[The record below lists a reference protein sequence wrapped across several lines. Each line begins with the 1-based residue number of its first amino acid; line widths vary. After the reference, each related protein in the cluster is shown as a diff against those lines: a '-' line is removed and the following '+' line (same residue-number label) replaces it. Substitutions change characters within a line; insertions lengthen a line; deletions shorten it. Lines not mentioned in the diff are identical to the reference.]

1 MRVSSS
7 GYKLSRLNVCNFHK
21 VMHADCIQRYHHT
34 VIKLNSTFCALGIC
48 LSSLHF
54 DYRHTTR
61 ICISIGKSK
70 SNPSTTITADRK
82 RGQKKKKLS
91 KAKIVENEG
100 RNADACAGK
109 SGGNNGKSRRI
120 IAARSVQRG
129 GGSAPFGP
137 NRAGLFNPL
146 PIDGAGSLLPRRGLL
161 GGAAQSS
168 PRHRLRCF
176 PLGRRYLPRCL
187 LLHFLSGL
195 RFNLS
200 LICCFVN

>member
-1 MRVSSS
+1 
-7 GYKLSRLNVCNFHK
+7 
-21 VMHADCIQRYHHT
+21 MHADCIQHGDQ
-34 VIKLNSTFCALGIC
+34 LNSTFCTVGIC

-70 SNPSTTITADRK
+70 SKSNLSTTITADRK
-82 RGQKKKKLS
+82 RGQREEGKKKKRGTER
-91 KAKIVENEG
+91 KAKLVENEG

-137 NRAGLFNPL
+137 NRAGLFDPL

-161 GGAAQSS
+161 GVAAQSS

-176 PLGRRYLPRCL
+176 PLGRRHLPRCL

-200 LICCFVN
+200 LICCFFN

>member
-1 MRVSSS
+1 MEYAFRHSILTTDTPRVFAF
-7 GYKLSRLNVCNFHK
+7 L
-21 VMHADCIQRYHHT
+21 
-34 VIKLNSTFCALGIC
+34 LGNQNQNQIC
-48 LSSLHF
+48 PP
-54 DYRHTTR
+54 
-61 ICISIGKSK
+61 
-70 SNPSTTITADRK
+70 PSPPIVSEARE
-82 RGQKKKKLS
+82 KKKKKKGTER
-91 KAKIVENEG
+91 KAKLVENEG

-137 NRAGLFNPL
+137 NRAGLFDPL

-161 GGAAQSS
+161 GVAAQSS

-176 PLGRRYLPRCL
+176 PLGRRHLPRCL

-200 LICCFVN
+200 LICCFFNWISFLFLVNLGTFCVWMVLATSIMFCDWGVNDRR